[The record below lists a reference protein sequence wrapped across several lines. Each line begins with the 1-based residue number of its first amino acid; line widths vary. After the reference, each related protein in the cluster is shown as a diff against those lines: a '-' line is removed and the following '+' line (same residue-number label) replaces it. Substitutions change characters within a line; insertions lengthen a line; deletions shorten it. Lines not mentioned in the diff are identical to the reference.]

1 MNFEEISKKVKKFS
15 KDTVTEVQKM
25 AEVRQL
31 NMKVSEEKKHL
42 KHLYREMGQKLFDK
56 YKDAEQ
62 LPEGFEENFRKIE
75 ECFSAMDLFQDQIRA
90 VKGVVLCPCCNMEV
104 SATERYCTNCGNK
117 MPEVVK
123 IEDKIDED
131 AVVVESEVVEPEQ
144 IKAAQESE
152 AEEESEAETVE
163 TENSEAA
170 EVEES
175 ESEAVEAENSEQEVA
190 DAEESEPE
198 TVEAE
203 NGEPETADAEESE
216 PEAVKA
222 ENSETVAVEAEKSE
236 PETAEIES
244 DK

>member
-62 LPEGFEENFRKIE
+62 LPEGFEDNFRKIE

-152 AEEESEAETVE
+152 TETEEVEAENNEPEAADAEECEP
-163 TENSEAA
+163 EAA
-170 EVEES
+170 GAEES
-175 ESEAVEAENSEQEVA
+175 ESEAAEAKE
-190 DAEESEPE
+190 
-198 TVEAE
+198 
-203 NGEPETADAEESE
+203 
-216 PEAVKA
+216 
-222 ENSETVAVEAEKSE
+222 SE
-236 PETAEIES
+236 PETAETES

>member
-62 LPEGFEENFRKIE
+62 LPEGFEDNFRKIE

-152 AEEESEAETVE
+152 TETEEEEKEKGEPETAEA
-163 TENSEAA
+163 
-170 EVEES
+170 EES
-175 ESEAVEAENSEQEVA
+175 ESEAVEAENNEPEAA
-190 DAEESEPE
+190 DAEECEPE
-198 TVEAE
+198 AAGAEESESEAVEAE
-203 NGEPETADAEESE
+203 NGEPETAGAEESE
-216 PEAVKA
+216 SEAA
-222 ENSETVAVEAEKSE
+222 EAKESE
-236 PETAEIES
+236 PETAETES

>member
-62 LPEGFEENFRKIE
+62 LPEGFEDNFRKIE

-152 AEEESEAETVE
+152 TETEEREVAEAEQG
-163 TENSEAA
+163 EA
-170 EVEES
+170 
-175 ESEAVEAENSEQEVA
+175 EAVEAEKSEPEAAKVEEGEPEA
-190 DAEESEPE
+190 AEAEESETE
-198 TVEAE
+198 AVEAE
-203 NGEPETADAEESE
+203 NGEPETAGAEESE
-216 PEAVKA
+216 SEAA
-222 ENSETVAVEAEKSE
+222 EAKESE
-236 PETAEIES
+236 PETAETES